1 MNNNEINNNDVNTN
15 FEFLFNRYTIL
26 EKENSF
32 NKQRI
37 KKNEDNII
45 NLKTQLKLL
54 RIEYQK
60 GLKEL
65 HEKYRKEFE
74 QLLQLINEN
83 RGYIEKKKEF
93 IKKGNHNDK
102 INLQNI
108 YDDIEKIIEKKLE
121 IFKDSIFFLLG
132 KMQEKEMNEIVENKK
147 NNLLDIFKKKLSTI
161 FFDEKHEINE
171 IDKNEFKKI
180 SMALIIK
187 GNSPYDLVSSFFDKN
202 FNKFNN
208 VLSKDKIK
216 NISIKKT
223 EIYKDLET
231 NLIKQIE
238 TKTEDE
244 FVNLL
249 REKYGI
255 TKNDFSDEDLKDEI
269 KTCNYKENEI
279 IKVIL
284 KKLNYLN
291 EED

>member
-60 GLKEL
+60 GIKEL
-65 HEKYRKEFE
+65 HEKYRREFE

-93 IKKGNHNDK
+93 IKTGNHNDK

-132 KMQEKEMNEIVENKK
+132 KIQEKEMNEIVENKK
-147 NNLLDIFKKKLSTI
+147 NNLLDKKKKKLSTI
-161 FFDEKHEINE
+161 FFDETHKINE

-187 GNSPYDLVSSFFDKN
+187 GNNPFDLFSSFLDKN
-202 FNKFNN
+202 FNNF
-208 VLSKDKIK
+208 LFHIIII
-216 NISIKKT
+216 NI
-223 EIYKDLET
+223 
-231 NLIKQIE
+231 
-238 TKTEDE
+238 
-244 FVNLL
+244 
-249 REKYGI
+249 
-255 TKNDFSDEDLKDEI
+255 
-269 KTCNYKENEI
+269 
-279 IKVIL
+279 
-284 KKLNYLN
+284 
-291 EED
+291 

>member
-37 KKNEDNII
+37 KRNEDNII

-60 GLKEL
+60 GIKEL
-65 HEKYRKEFE
+65 HEKYRREFE

-93 IKKGNHNDK
+93 IKTGNHNDK

-108 YDDIEKIIEKKLE
+108 FDDMEKIIEKKLE

-132 KMQEKEMNEIVENKK
+132 KIQEKQMNEIMENKK
-147 NNLLDIFKKKLSTI
+147 NNLLDIFKTKLSTI

-216 NISIKKT
+216 NISTKKT
-223 EIYKDLET
+223 EIYKDLEI
-231 NLIKQIE
+231 NLIKKIE

-244 FVNLL
+244 FVNLF

>member
-60 GLKEL
+60 GIKEL
-65 HEKYRKEFE
+65 HEKYRREFE

-93 IKKGNHNDK
+93 IKTGNHNDK

-108 YDDIEKIIEKKLE
+108 FDDMEKIIEKKLE

-132 KMQEKEMNEIVENKK
+132 KIQEKQMNEIMENKK
-147 NNLLDIFKKKLSTI
+147 NNLLDIFKTKLSTI

-223 EIYKDLET
+223 EIYNDLEI

-244 FVNLL
+244 FVNLF

-269 KTCNYKENEI
+269 KSCNYKENEI

>member
-60 GLKEL
+60 GIKEL

-108 YDDIEKIIEKKLE
+108 YDDMEKIIEKKLE

-147 NNLLDIFKKKLSTI
+147 NNLLDKFKKKLSTI

-223 EIYKDLET
+223 EIYKDLEI
-231 NLIKQIE
+231 NLIKKIE
-238 TKTEDE
+238 TKTEDK
-244 FVNLL
+244 FVNLF

>member
-60 GLKEL
+60 GIKEL
-65 HEKYRKEFE
+65 HEKYRREFE

-108 YDDIEKIIEKKLE
+108 FDDMEKIIEKKLE

-132 KMQEKEMNEIVENKK
+132 KMQEKEMNEILENKK
-147 NNLLDIFKKKLSTI
+147 NNLLDIFKTKLSTI

-223 EIYKDLET
+223 EIYNDLEI
-231 NLIKQIE
+231 NLIKKIE

-244 FVNLL
+244 FVNLF

>member
-60 GLKEL
+60 GIKEL

-132 KMQEKEMNEIVENKK
+132 KIQEKEMNEIVENKK
-147 NNLLDIFKKKLSTI
+147 NNLLDKFKKKLSTI
-161 FFDEKHEINE
+161 FFDETHKINE

-216 NISIKKT
+216 NISLKKT
-223 EIYKDLET
+223 EIYKDLEI
-231 NLIKQIE
+231 NLIKKIE

-244 FVNLL
+244 FVNLF

>member
-223 EIYKDLET
+223 EIYKDLEI

>member
-60 GLKEL
+60 GIKEL
-65 HEKYRKEFE
+65 HEKYRREFE

-93 IKKGNHNDK
+93 IKTGNHNDK

-108 YDDIEKIIEKKLE
+108 FDDMEKIIEKKLE

-132 KMQEKEMNEIVENKK
+132 KIQEKQMNEIMENKK
-147 NNLLDIFKKKLSTI
+147 NNLLDIFKTKLSTI

-223 EIYKDLET
+223 EIYNDLEI
-231 NLIKQIE
+231 NLIKKIE

-244 FVNLL
+244 FVNLF

>member
-60 GLKEL
+60 GIKEL
-65 HEKYRKEFE
+65 HEKYRREFE

-93 IKKGNHNDK
+93 IKTGNHNDK

-108 YDDIEKIIEKKLE
+108 FDDMEKIIEKKLE

-132 KMQEKEMNEIVENKK
+132 KIQEKEMNEILENKK

-223 EIYKDLET
+223 EIYKDLEI
-231 NLIKQIE
+231 NLIKKIE

-244 FVNLL
+244 FVNLF